1 MSPIKPIVY
10 TVTVPLPIR
19 AHGVLM
25 RARLSIVV
33 ILLTVMAASAQ
44 EDTLPSGRI
53 AIIGADGNVHV
64 LDPAQG
70 ERVTL
75 TDDATRS
82 AQAARIYEWPTWSTD
97 GRLAYFETYV
107 DRQGAYELTVHV
119 SADGQSVESGTV
131 PIEGHAFTYAAW
143 APQNCPGHSEPC
155 RDLAVLTSPLQRDGF
170 VLHVL
175 RQSQSETVSLGEVGT
190 GAPFYVTWSPDA
202 TRMAWQRNQIML
214 DVYDVSQMSLA
225 AQLEVDLGEF
235 FAPDWSPV
243 DDRILYGAR
252 SEGADRFSDLAITS
266 ETQAEVVRSNV
277 DGPISMSWSPDGNL
291 VAFTD
296 GAGTFQV
303 LDPAEHDI
311 VNAPID
317 GVLAFFWSPDS
328 ESVALVTQA
337 FSPGALA
344 SRKLP
349 TANAALQPLT
359 PLQWSVVDVDTGD
372 IRAYSSFVP
381 TESMGYLLSF
391 FDQFAQS
398 HPIWSPDSRQIVYS
412 ELTPDRGAII
422 TVLDISSTISVPLT
436 IAEGEIG
443 VWSYQ

>member
-1 MSPIKPIVY
+1 
-10 TVTVPLPIR
+10 
-19 AHGVLM
+19 M
-25 RARLSIVV
+25 RVRLSIVV
-33 ILLTVMAASAQ
+33 VLLTVMAASAQ
-44 EDTLPSGRI
+44 EDTPPSGRI
-53 AIIGADGNVHV
+53 AIIGADGNVYV

-70 ERVTL
+70 ERVAL
-75 TDDATRS
+75 TDNATRS
-82 AQAARIYEWPTWSTD
+82 AQAVRVYEWPTWSTD

-107 DRQGAYELTVHV
+107 DRQGTYELSVHIHTDNR
-119 SADGQSVESGTV
+119 ADEADSL

-143 APQNCPGHSEPC
+143 APQNCPGHTDPC
-155 RDLAVLTSPLQRDGF
+155 RDLAVLTSPLQRGGF
-170 VLHVL
+170 ALHLV
-175 RQSQSETVSLGEVGT
+175 RQSQSEIISLEEVGT

-214 DVYDVSQMSLA
+214 DVYDVSRLSLA
-225 AQLEVDLGEF
+225 AQLDVELGEF

-252 SEGADRFSDLAITS
+252 SEDAEQLSDLAITS
-266 ETQAEVVRSNV
+266 ETQSEVVRSLIN
-277 DGPISMSWSPDGNL
+277 GPISMSWSPDGNL

-296 GAGTFQV
+296 GAGTFHV

-311 VNAPID
+311 VNTPIG

-337 FSPGALA
+337 ISPGALA

-349 TANAALQPLT
+349 SANALQPLT
-359 PLQWSVVDVDTGD
+359 PLQWSIVNVATGD

-398 HPIWSPDSRQIVYS
+398 HQLWSPDSRQIVYS

-422 TVLDISSTISVPLT
+422 TVLDVSNTISVPLT